1 MEFLLAG
8 SPLHSL
14 HGAAPPHTV
23 QFGGMLFPQVIAS
36 EIQISLKQL
45 SKIYG
50 HSPRRRREPV
60 VDH

>member
-23 QFGGMLFPQVIAS
+23 QFGGMLFPQVMAS

-45 SKIYG
+45 SKIY
-50 HSPRRRREPV
+50 
-60 VDH
+60 